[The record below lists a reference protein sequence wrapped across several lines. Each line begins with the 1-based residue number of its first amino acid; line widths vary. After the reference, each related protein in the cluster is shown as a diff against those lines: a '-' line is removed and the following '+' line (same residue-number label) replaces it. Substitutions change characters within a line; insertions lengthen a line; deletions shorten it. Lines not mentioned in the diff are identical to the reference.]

1 MSSMNDPRFRCAIS
15 CSVAIAL
22 LVGCQTSGRMYN
34 ALSYTA
40 KGKQA
45 WTSRLL
51 SKLEPSKDA
60 ERVGPIDQELALA
73 HSLELQGKTA
83 EAIYTYST
91 ILAKEDRADV
101 HHRLAVMHDKRG
113 NFQASEEHYQEA
125 LKVDPKN
132 AELLCDRGFSY
143 LLQGRMEDA
152 QDHLNKAIKREPKL
166 SRAHNNLGL
175 LLAQQGHVDRALV
188 EFAAAGC
195 SHAEARTN
203 LAYALTM
210 AGKVADAEH
219 HLEIARQADV
229 YLLPAGELEDAL
241 RRLAL
246 GKAPKSNSQQLVT
259 ANWPVKSPV
268 GESNEVPQTAAQKRL
283 EPFNQQVVDTLPNN
297 AQYRVASLG
306 QLNDYQST
314 TFEDTLPTPVDIEPV
329 TIQQPS
335 QPKHAQLQQAVDQLI
350 ELPQPVEIGQLIQL
364 QSTAESNRQRVSNRS
379 ELVFLQ

>member
-1 MSSMNDPRFRCAIS
+1 
-15 CSVAIAL
+15 
-22 LVGCQTSGRMYN
+22 MYN
-34 ALSYTA
+34 AFSSTA

-51 SKLEPSKDA
+51 SKLESSKEV
-60 ERVGPIDQELALA
+60 ERVDPIDQELALA

-101 HHRLAVMHDKRG
+101 HHRLAVMHDKQG
-113 NFQASEEHYQEA
+113 NFQASAEHYRQA

-152 QDHLNKAIKREPKL
+152 QDHLNRAIKREPKL

-219 HLEIARQADV
+219 HLEIARRADV
-229 YLLPAGELEDAL
+229 HLLPAGELEYAL
-241 RRLAL
+241 RQLAL
-246 GKAPKSNSQQLVT
+246 GRAPESNSQQLVT
-259 ANWPVKSPV
+259 ANRPVKSPV
-268 GESNEVPQTAAQKRL
+268 GESNVVPQTAAQKRL
-283 EPFNQQVVDTLPNN
+283 EPFNQHVVDTPPNN
-297 AQYRVASLG
+297 AQYRVASFR
-306 QLNDYQST
+306 QLNNYQST

-335 QPKHAQLQQAVDQLI
+335 QPKHPQLQQAVDQLI
-350 ELPQPVEIGQLIQL
+350 ELPQPVEFGQLIQL
-364 QSTAESNRQRVSNRS
+364 QSTAESNGESVPNRS

>member
-1 MSSMNDPRFRCAIS
+1 MSSINDPRFRCAIS
-15 CSVAIAL
+15 CYVAIAL
-22 LVGCQTSGRMYN
+22 SVGCQTSGRMYS
-34 ALSYTA
+34 ALSPTA

-51 SKLEPSKDA
+51 SKLESSKEV
-60 ERVGPIDQELALA
+60 ERVDPIDQELALA

-113 NFQASEEHYQEA
+113 NFKASEEHYQQA

-152 QDHLNKAIKREPKL
+152 QDHLNRAIKREPKL

-219 HLEIARQADV
+219 HLEIARRADV
-229 YLLPAGELEDAL
+229 HLQPAGELEYAL
-241 RRLAL
+241 RQLAL
-246 GKAPKSNSQQLVT
+246 GRAPESNSQQLV
-259 ANWPVKSPV
+259 ASNRPVKSPI
-268 GESNEVPQTAAQKRL
+268 GESNVVPQTAAQKRL
-283 EPFNQQVVDTLPNN
+283 EPFNQHVVDTPPNN
-297 AQYRVASLG
+297 APYRVASIR
-306 QLNDYQST
+306 QLNNYQST

-335 QPKHAQLQQAVDQLI
+335 QPKHAQLRQVVDQLI
-350 ELPQPVEIGQLIQL
+350 ELPQPVEFGQLIQL
-364 QSTAESNRQRVSNRS
+364 QSTTESNGESVPNRS